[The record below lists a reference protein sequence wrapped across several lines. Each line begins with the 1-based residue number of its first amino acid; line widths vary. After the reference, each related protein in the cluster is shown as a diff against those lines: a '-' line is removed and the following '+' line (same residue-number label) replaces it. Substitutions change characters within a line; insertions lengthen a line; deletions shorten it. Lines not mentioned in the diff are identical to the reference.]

1 MNKLLCKNQNIDRNK
16 HGKFGATE
24 VKISSLV
31 HERKLILRKRFL
43 KICCNW
49 NLLMQI
55 EKSVIK

>member
-43 KICCNW
+43 KICVV
-49 NLLMQI
+49 I
-55 EKSVIK
+55 EIYWCK

>member
-1 MNKLLCKNQNIDRNK
+1 MIYEQTQNIDRNK

-43 KICCNW
+43 KICVV
-49 NLLMQI
+49 I
-55 EKSVIK
+55 EIY